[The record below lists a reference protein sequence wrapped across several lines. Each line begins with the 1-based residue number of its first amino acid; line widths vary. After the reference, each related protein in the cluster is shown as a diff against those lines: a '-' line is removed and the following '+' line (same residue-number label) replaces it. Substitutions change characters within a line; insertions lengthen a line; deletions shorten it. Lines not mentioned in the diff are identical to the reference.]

1 MFVPLSDDAAGDGLA
16 AATGE
21 RLGVALAGA
30 DVAVGVGDAAA
41 TV

>member
-1 MFVPLSDDAAGDGLA
+1 VLLSAVATGGLA

-21 RLGVALAGA
+21 RLGLADAG
-30 DVAVGVGDAAA
+30 AVGVGDAAA

>member
-1 MFVPLSDDAAGDGLA
+1 LSGAVAAGLA

-30 DVAVGVGDAAA
+30 LVAVGVGDAAA